1 MIQPASIKLHQHDA
15 LLIVDVQNDFL
26 PGGSLAVAGAEA
38 IISVLNRY
46 IDFFTSLSLPV
57 FASRDWHPL
66 HHCSFFDRGGPWP
79 VHCVAGTSG
88 AEFSSLL
95 KLPQQLFV
103 ISKATGENQDA
114 YSAFEGTNLANLL
127 RQHGVERLFV
137 GGLATDYCVLHT
149 VQDALKH
156 GFAVILLVDAVAAV
170 NVAAGDGDRAID
182 AMTSAGAVALH
193 AGEVIP

>member
-1 MIQPASIKLHQHDA
+1 MTQPARIKLHQHDA

-26 PGGSLAVAGAEA
+26 PGGSLAVVGAET
-38 IISVLNRY
+38 IIPIINGY
-46 IDFFTSLSLPV
+46 IDFFTSLSLPL
-57 FASRDWHPL
+57 FAGRDWHPL
-66 HHCSFFDRGGPWP
+66 HHCSFSDRGGPWP
-79 VHCVAGTSG
+79 VHCVAGTHG

-95 KLPQQLFV
+95 KLPQELFV
-103 ISKATGENQDA
+103 ISKATREEKEA
-114 YSAFEGTNLANLL
+114 YSAFEGTDLANLL
-127 RQHGVERLFV
+127 KQHGVERLFV

-182 AMTSAGAVALH
+182 AMLAAGAVALH
-193 AGEVIP
+193 LSEIIS

>member
-1 MIQPASIKLHQHDA
+1 MIQTASKNLHQHDA
-15 LLIVDVQNDFL
+15 LLIADVQNDFL
-26 PGGSLAVAGAEA
+26 PGGSLAVVGAET
-38 IISVLNRY
+38 IIPILNGY

-57 FASRDWHPL
+57 FAGRDWHPV

-79 VHCVAGTSG
+79 VHCVAGTPG

-103 ISKATGENQDA
+103 ISKATREEKEA

-127 RQHGVERLFV
+127 KQHGVERLFV

-170 NVAAGDGDRAID
+170 NVTAGDGDRAID
-182 AMTSAGAVALH
+182 VMLAAGAVALH
-193 AGEVIP
+193 LSEIIS

>member
-1 MIQPASIKLHQHDA
+1 M
-15 LLIVDVQNDFL
+15 
-26 PGGSLAVAGAEA
+26 
-38 IISVLNRY
+38 
-46 IDFFTSLSLPV
+46 
-57 FASRDWHPL
+57 
-66 HHCSFFDRGGPWP
+66 
-79 VHCVAGTSG
+79 HCVAGTSG

-95 KLPQQLFV
+95 KLPQPLFV

-156 GFAVILLVDAVAAV
+156 GFTVILLVDAVAAV

-193 AGEVIP
+193 ASEIIP